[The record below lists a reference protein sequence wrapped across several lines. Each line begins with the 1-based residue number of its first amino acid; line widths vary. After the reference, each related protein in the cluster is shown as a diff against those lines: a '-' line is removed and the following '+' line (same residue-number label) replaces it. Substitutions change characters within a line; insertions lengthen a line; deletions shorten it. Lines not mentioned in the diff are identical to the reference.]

1 MLTFFCIIGS
11 IALGIVV
18 GVALFCAT
26 RRGSISI
33 DIDIR
38 QEPPDPL

>member
-1 MLTFFCIIGS
+1 MVAFCIIGS
-11 IALGIVV
+11 IALGIVI
-18 GVALFCAT
+18 GVALYCAT

>member
-1 MLTFFCIIGS
+1 MTFFCILGS
-11 IALGIVV
+11 IALGIVI